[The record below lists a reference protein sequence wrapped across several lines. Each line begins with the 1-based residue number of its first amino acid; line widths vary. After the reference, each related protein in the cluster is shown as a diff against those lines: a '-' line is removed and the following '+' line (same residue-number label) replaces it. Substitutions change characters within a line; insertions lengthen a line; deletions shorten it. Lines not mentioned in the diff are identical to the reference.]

1 MIFTTN
7 KSPKRVLHD
16 DDLADA
22 IVDRIL
28 DRGRHLRLDGPSV
41 RTKHLPPDDPTDIQ
55 EDSRISGTETAKFPE
70 PTGRFTEDSLGHE
83 RMGVR
88 VKTSA
93 VRKALNLQEPLRP
106 PTHLRTRQPRTHTCC
121 LSLRA
126 QPVRRPRRCAVISRP

>member
-55 EDSRISGTETAKFPE
+55 EDSRISGTETASFRNLQGASRKTPS
-70 PTGRFTEDSLGHE
+70 G
-83 RMGVR
+83 
-88 VKTSA
+88 TSA
-93 VRKALNLQEPLRP
+93 WA
-106 PTHLRTRQPRTHTCC
+106 CG
-121 LSLRA
+121 
-126 QPVRRPRRCAVISRP
+126 